1 MTGRYL
7 VSGSPLRGTII
18 GFAGD
23 DRGAPALHGLCER
36 FEDQWRVVVCDRLSD
51 RPAPRGAAP
60 WDAGESVGEAG
71 PGREAPGGGAAAS
84 DEDAACRF
92 VMERLLDAP
101 VGAAV
106 LYGIGRGARL
116 ARAVAREMPQCVLA
130 LIVDEAPAG
139 AGGGGTNPG
148 GEDPQSPGLP
158 LLAGRAAL
166 DFDAVA
172 AFLDDSCP
180 ALPLARPYYEPEQE
194 RVALADPLSGRREY
208 RESRAHTAEVFVAP
222 EPPEGIVVKVED
234 FDGVECRVM
243 GHEDRAPGLV
253 LFIIHG
259 GGYMLGE
266 ARYED
271 PRNIDIVEDFTRTL
285 CADGTTAVTISPEY
299 RLAPEHPFP
308 AGRDDVVAALR
319 ETVRRYP
326 GVPLFLG
333 GDSAGAG
340 LVNQALH
347 ALSDSEYASISGA
360 IALEPCLNPLM
371 ASASSYDFWDGPV
384 WPRNTGA
391 IAWDH
396 YQGGRSIPWRVCPP
410 MGTSRRPFPP
420 VYVAVNT
427 ADMLRDEGVA
437 WAFDLVRAGVPVDLH
452 SFAGTVHG
460 WSTVP
465 PTGVW
470 ERMKDTIRSFI
481 RTCLADAPSDGE
493 DADPR

>member
-18 GFAGD
+18 TFAGG

-36 FEDQWRVVVCDRLSD
+36 FEDQWRVIVCERLLD

-60 WDAGESVGEAG
+60 WDAGDRLAEDGPEQAG
-71 PGREAPGGGAAAS
+71 RSEDAAPS

-106 LYGIGRGARL
+106 LYGIGEGAGL

-130 LIVDEAPAG
+130 LIIDEAPAG
-139 AGGGGTNPG
+139 AGGAGAGPR
-148 GEDPQSPGLP
+148 EEHSSGLP
-158 LLAGRAAL
+158 LLAGPAAL
-166 DFDAVA
+166 DLDAVE

-180 ALPLARPYYEPEQE
+180 ALPFARPYYEPEQE

-208 RESRAHTAEVFVAP
+208 RESRAHTAEVFTAP
-222 EPPEGIVVKVED
+222 RMPEGIAVRVED

-243 GHEDRAPGLV
+243 GYEDRAPGLLV
-253 LFIIHG
+253 LIVHG

-271 PRNIDIVEDFTRTL
+271 PRNIDIVEDFTRSL
-285 CADGTTAVTISPEY
+285 CADGLGAITISPEY

-308 AGRDDVVAALR
+308 AGRDDVVAVLR

-326 GVPLFLG
+326 GVPLFVA

-347 ALSDSEYASISGA
+347 ALDDSEYASISGA

-384 WPRNTGA
+384 WPRNTGL

-427 ADMLRDEGVA
+427 ADLLRDEGVA
-437 WAFDLVRAGVPVDLH
+437 WAFDLVRAGVAVDLH

>member
-23 DRGAPALHGLCER
+23 ECGAPALEGLCER
-36 FEDQWRVVVCDRLSD
+36 FEDQWRVIVCDRLFD
-51 RPAPRGAAP
+51 PAPPAGAAP
-60 WDAGESVGEAG
+60 WEGGGHGAQ
-71 PGREAPGGGAAAS
+71 EAPGAAKRQDAAVPE

-106 LYGIGRGARL
+106 LYGIGEGARL

-130 LIVDEAPAG
+130 LIVDEAAEGTGGAG
-139 AGGGGTNPG
+139 AGVGHG
-148 GEDPQSPGLP
+148 DPQSPTLP
-158 LLAGRAAL
+158 RLSGQEAL
-166 DFDAVA
+166 DLDAVA

-180 ALPLARPYYEPEQE
+180 VLPLARPYYEPEQK

-222 EPPEGIVVKVED
+222 QMPEGIALAVED

-243 GHEDRAPGLV
+243 GYEDRDPGLV
-253 LFIIHG
+253 VLIVHG

-271 PRNIDIVEDFTRTL
+271 PRNIDIVQDFTRTL
-285 CADGTTAVTISPEY
+285 CADGLGAITISPEY

-308 AGRDDVVAALR
+308 AGRDDVVAVLR
-319 ETVRRYP
+319 EAVRRYP
-326 GVPLFLG
+326 GVPLFFA

-347 ALSDSEYASISGA
+347 ALSDSEYSSIKGA

-384 WPRNTGA
+384 WPRNTGL

-396 YQGGRSIPWRVCPP
+396 YQGGRSAPWRVCPP

-437 WAFDLVRAGVPVDLH
+437 WAFDLVRAGVAVDLH

-465 PTGVW
+465 PTMVW

-481 RTCLADAPSDGE
+481 RTCLAPSDGE
-493 DADPR
+493 GADPR